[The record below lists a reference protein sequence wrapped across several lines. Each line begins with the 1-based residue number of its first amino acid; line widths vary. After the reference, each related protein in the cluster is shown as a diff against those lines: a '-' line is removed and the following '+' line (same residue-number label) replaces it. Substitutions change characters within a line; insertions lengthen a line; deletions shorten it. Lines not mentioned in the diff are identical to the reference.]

1 MKFICSLYVRSKAA
15 GDTALVEEK
24 DIYGKTCK
32 NYRNRV
38 A

>member
-15 GDTALVEEK
+15 DTALVEEK